1 MRVVVIG
8 DVHANVE
15 ALTALADLLDDADQ
29 IVCVGDVVGYYCQV
43 NEAICA
49 IRERNVLCVAGNH
62 DRFVLRPVVVPNNP
76 AVQFGIEFAAS
87 VITQENRHWLAEL
100 PLTWGGDIGGLTW
113 LLFHGSPWRPTT
125 DYIYPDSPLLPRL
138 AEFDYDIISF
148 GQTHIPTYHGD
159 DRPVL
164 LNPGSVG
171 QSRHRPGLACA
182 AVVDTDSLTVDMVER
197 PYDFAPVLE
206 LAREH
211 GAGRWITKHL
221 GSED

>member
-138 AEFDYDIISF
+138 AGIRLRHHFVRPDSHTDVPRRRSAGTAQSGFRRSISAPSWA
-148 GQTHIPTYHGD
+148 GMRCSRRY
-159 DRPVL
+159 RL
-164 LNPGSVG
+164 LDGRYG
-171 QSRHRPGLACA
+171 GAALRLCA
-182 AVVDTDSLTVDMVER
+182 
-197 PYDFAPVLE
+197 
-206 LAREH
+206 
-211 GAGRWITKHL
+211 GA
-221 GSED
+221 